1 MSEFDKRPDQAENLR
16 EKMIDDYKEIHGDYP
31 PRGEVH
37 KDKQKKKNPK
47 MKYPLISILTV
58 FFILVLIALPI
69 YLYFGSSGDQSV
81 TSKNS
86 SGNETVYISKAEET
100 DEEQDPVEI
109 EVDSASSEEVEDK
122 PVEEIETNNNDSGTT
137 STTETE
143 TETETDSTEKD
154 SENQKKQDNTDS
166 STEKPTN
173 DTDTVQSSETDYTE
187 VKTHKVAA
195 GETLFKIAIKYYKSR
210 SGEEII
216 RQYNGIE
223 ANNIYEGQI
232 LKIPI
237 K

>member
-86 SGNETVYISKAEET
+86 SGNETVYIAKGEESE
-100 DEEQDPVEI
+100 EEQDTVDYEVE
-109 EVDSASSEEVEDK
+109 SASSEEIEDE
-122 PVEEIETNNNDSGTT
+122 PVEGNETNNNDSETT
-137 STTETE
+137 
-143 TETETDSTEKD
+143 TETDSTEMD
-154 SENQKKQDNTDS
+154 SVNQNQDNTDS
-166 STEKPTN
+166 STEKTTN
-173 DTDTVQSSETDYTE
+173 DADPVKSSETDFTE

>member
-86 SGNETVYISKAEET
+86 SGNETVYIAKGEESE
-100 DEEQDPVEI
+100 EEQNTVDYEVE
-109 EVDSASSEEVEDK
+109 SASSEEIEDE
-122 PVEEIETNNNDSGTT
+122 PVEGNETNNNDSETT
-137 STTETE
+137 TK
-143 TETETDSTEKD
+143 TDSTEMD
-154 SENQKKQDNTDS
+154 SVDQNQDNTSS

-173 DTDTVQSSETDYTE
+173 DADTVQSSETDFTE

>member
-1 MSEFDKRPDQAENLR
+1 MSDFDKRPDQADNLR

-58 FFILVLIALPI
+58 FFILVLIVLPI

-86 SGNETVYISKAEET
+86 SGNETVYIAKGDESE
-100 DEEQDPVEI
+100 EEQDIVDYEVDDEPVEGN
-109 EVDSASSEEVEDK
+109 
-122 PVEEIETNNNDSGTT
+122 ETNNNDSGTT
-137 STTETE
+137 STTETDA
-143 TETETDSTEKD
+143 TEEDEV
-154 SENQKKQDNTDS
+154 NQKNQDNTDS

-195 GETLFKIAIKYYKSR
+195 GETLFNIAIKYYNSR

-216 RQYNGIE
+216 RQYNGID

>member
-69 YLYFGSSGDQSV
+69 YLYFSSSGEQSV
-81 TSKNS
+81 TSENS
-86 SGNETVYISKAEET
+86 SGNETVYIARGEESE
-100 DEEQDPVEI
+100 EEQDSVDI
-109 EVDSASSEEVEDK
+109 EVESASSEEVEAV
-122 PVEEIETNNNDSGTT
+122 PVDGKETNNNDSGTT
-137 STTETE
+137 STTET
-143 TETETDSTEKD
+143 DSTEKYYA
-154 SENQKKQDNTDS
+154 NQKNQGNTDS
-166 STEKPTN
+166 ATEKPTN
-173 DTDTVQSSETDYTE
+173 YSDNVQSDETDYTE
-187 VKTHKVAA
+187 IKTHKVAA

>member
-86 SGNETVYISKAEET
+86 SGNETVYIAKGEESE
-100 DEEQDPVEI
+100 EEQDTVDY
-109 EVDSASSEEVEDK
+109 EVDSASSEEIEEE
-122 PVEEIETNNNDSGTT
+122 PVEGNETNNNDSETT
-137 STTETE
+137 S
-143 TETETDSTEKD
+143 ETDSTEMD
-154 SENQKKQDNTDS
+154 SVNQNQDNTDS

-173 DTDTVQSSETDYTE
+173 DADTVQSSETDYTE
-187 VKTHKVAA
+187 VKTHKVVA

-216 RQYNGIE
+216 RQYNGID